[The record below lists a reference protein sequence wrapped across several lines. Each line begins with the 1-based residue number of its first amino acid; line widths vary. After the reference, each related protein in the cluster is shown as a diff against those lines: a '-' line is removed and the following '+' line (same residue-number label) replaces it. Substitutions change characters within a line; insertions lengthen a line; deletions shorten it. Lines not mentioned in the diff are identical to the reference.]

1 MSSQLHSKFILVQA
15 VSHILIA
22 MVKDYIL
29 FPSKLSIKVM
39 NLVAN
44 EIHFVIAYFCQKGD
58 EIWYIRVL
66 LDEPNIHAL

>member
-22 MVKDYIL
+22 MEDYIL

-44 EIHFVIAYFCQKGD
+44 EIHFVIAYFCQNS